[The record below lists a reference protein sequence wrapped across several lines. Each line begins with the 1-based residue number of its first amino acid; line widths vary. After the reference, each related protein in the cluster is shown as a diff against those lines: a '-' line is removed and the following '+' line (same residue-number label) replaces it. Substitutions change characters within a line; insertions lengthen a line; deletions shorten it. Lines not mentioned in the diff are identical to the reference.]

1 MVSIRESFKTKHM
14 LINVTVKYGVVR
26 SVTTEVEEGTT
37 VGQLIDEVRSALK
50 LGSGQYRAIANASAL
65 ENGNTVSDG
74 DVIKLEPLCMEK
86 ASDELVTV
94 TVRYGLSRTA
104 TLEVAAG
111 STIGDALNEARPA
124 LKFGSNVRA
133 TINGADQDM
142 SITVRDGDII
152 TVENSANSKAV

>member
-1 MVSIRESFKTKHM
+1 M

-65 ENGNTVSDG
+65 ENSNTVSDG

-104 TLEVAAG
+104 TLEVEAG